1 VSTNLELGG
10 TLIMGTVNVE
20 AQHSLEAVTATGNT
34 TPLTIEFTNPT
45 TSLVASGNV
54 EVGGDVVLS
63 GNIYNNANLSVQYTT
78 IFPTWTQVGSDIDGE
93 AAGDRFGY
101 SVSMSSDGT
110 RMAIGAPYNDGTASD
125 AGHVRVYAESGGTWT
140 QVGLDIDGEA
150 AYDYSG
156 YSVSMSSDGTRVAIG
171 APFNALFDRSP
182 DSNAGHVRVY
192 AESGGTWTQVGT
204 DIDGEAA
211 GDSFGQSVSM
221 SSDGTRVAIGAR
233 MADDDAGNAVSHV
246 RVYAESG
253 GTWTQVG
260 SDIDGE
266 AAYDYFGWSVSM
278 SSDGTRVAI
287 GAYDND
293 GTGSSAGH
301 VRVYAESGGTW
312 TQVGSDI
319 DGEAAYD
326 YSGWSVS
333 MSSDG
338 TRVAIGAKYND
349 GNGSAAG
356 HVRVYDWNGSQWS
369 KVGSDIDG
377 EAAGDES
384 GFSVSIS
391 SDGTRVAIGAQSN
404 DGTGDAAGHVRVYS
418 ESGGTW
424 TQVGQDIDGESGGVT
439 LPGSPAPSDRSG
451 HSVSISSDGTR
462 VAIGAPYNDGNGG
475 DAGHVRVFDWPMIRS
490 KKILK
495 DDIVE
500 VGGELTVSGNA
511 TVSSNLTVSGNATVS
526 SNLTVSGNATVSS
539 NLTVSG
545 NATVSSN
552 LTVSGD
558 ATVSSNLTVAGHI
571 HQEDGRWKFDF
582 ENRRPERLTPTT
594 EFRYVVVEGTSDL
607 PVSTNAKYAIP
618 DSGTTVYQYVP
629 STDTTTTLISST
641 SAADTVGSIAL
652 TTGTEIYTTSA
663 KPFVLTIPGYNY
675 AVIPFVCKGYYLGYT
690 NNRYRPTVVY
700 LYAPYED
707 VTVNL
712 YLDKAITETPTET
725 FTLTKQT
732 VTTRSIDPGAD
743 NYSYTIEAV
752 NGVIMASKSG
762 DSSIGTDPTE
772 PDGDHEI
779 LYPAST
785 LGYNMTTSSGSYYN
799 HDVFSTGGGSSDE
812 GSVHRFSSDVI
823 QNGPTFY
830 SPSGIPHFS
839 SVGGDG
845 DGGDTT
851 GIIPHEIV
859 GEIYYIPHIIP
870 GYMIGFLTNRQTV
883 TSEYYHG
890 GQWYTDTAHNAP
902 KSGVS
907 AYNAIPKRVWQV
919 GAKLDG
925 NRSNLSGNMAS
936 STLWRFTSDH
946 PFVLR
951 VESEDNVASSW
962 DEYMAVGW
970 LNPTRTTPIYKPP
983 CFTTPVIYEAN
994 LNSGVNI
1001 NAGANDAWI
1010 EYNIFEA
1017 DNVPVNRAYGGGFSA
1032 RSGGQRIIVPA
1043 PGFYRCTATVYL
1055 YRSDAVASRTS
1066 TEVRFSAKNGTGSGP
1081 IGEGYIR
1088 LYDGHDHVSIA
1099 ITTIVDLTNVDWNVT
1114 STECPPHIGLLFR
1127 RAGTIT
1133 EAVYTDGT
1141 SKVLLELIR

>member
-1 VSTNLELGG
+1 LTNTPTTALDVNGTVKATAFDGDGALLTGIPSSAINGTLSQWTTVTGPKIHYSDGNVGIGIADPLHTLDVVGDINFTGTLREDGNPFVSTPWTIESGPTALSYTLGNVGVGG
-10 TLIMGTVNVE
+10 TTPS
-20 AQHSLEAVTATGNT
+20 AKLEVTGNAHVSTDLSVGGNLTINTISAAATHGLGAVTALSNTSADTVLLTNTG
-34 TPLTIEFTNPT
+34 
-45 TSLVASGNV
+45 TSLVTSGNV
-54 EVGGDVVLS
+54 V
-63 GNIYNNANLSVQYTT
+63 
-78 IFPTWTQVGSDIDGE
+78 
-93 AAGDRFGY
+93 AG
-101 SVSMSSDGT
+101 
-110 RMAIGAPYNDGTASD
+110 
-125 AGHVRVYAESGGTWT
+125 
-140 QVGLDIDGEA
+140 
-150 AYDYSG
+150 
-156 YSVSMSSDGTRVAIG
+156 
-171 APFNALFDRSP
+171 
-182 DSNAGHVRVY
+182 
-192 AESGGTWTQVGT
+192 
-204 DIDGEAA
+204 
-211 GDSFGQSVSM
+211 
-221 SSDGTRVAIGAR
+221 
-233 MADDDAGNAVSHV
+233 
-246 RVYAESG
+246 
-253 GTWTQVG
+253 
-260 SDIDGE
+260 
-266 AAYDYFGWSVSM
+266 
-278 SSDGTRVAI
+278 
-287 GAYDND
+287 
-293 GTGSSAGH
+293 
-301 VRVYAESGGTW
+301 
-312 TQVGSDI
+312 
-319 DGEAAYD
+319 
-326 YSGWSVS
+326 
-333 MSSDG
+333 
-338 TRVAIGAKYND
+338 K
-349 GNGSAAG
+349 
-356 HVRVYDWNGSQWS
+356 
-369 KVGSDIDG
+369 
-377 EAAGDES
+377 
-384 GFSVSIS
+384 
-391 SDGTRVAIGAQSN
+391 
-404 DGTGDAAGHVRVYS
+404 
-418 ESGGTW
+418 
-424 TQVGQDIDGESGGVT
+424 
-439 LPGSPAPSDRSG
+439 
-451 HSVSISSDGTR
+451 
-462 VAIGAPYNDGNGG
+462 
-475 DAGHVRVFDWPMIRS
+475 
-490 KKILK
+490 
-495 DDIVE
+495 
-500 VGGELTVSGNA
+500 ELTVTGNA
-511 TVSSNLTVSGNATVS
+511 TVSSNLTVT
-526 SNLTVSGNATVSS
+526 
-539 NLTVSG
+539 
-545 NATVSSN
+545 
-552 LTVSGD
+552 
-558 ATVSSNLTVAGHI
+558 GHI

-629 STDTTTTLISST
+629 STGATTTLISST

-690 NNRYRPTVVY
+690 NYRYPPTVVY
-700 LYAPYED
+700 MYAPYED

-732 VTTRSIDPGAD
+732 VTTRSINPGID

-752 NGVIMASKSG
+752 NGVIVASKSG
-762 DSSIGTDPTE
+762 TSSTYT

-785 LGYNMTTSSGSYYN
+785 LGYNLTSSGGNYQN
-799 HDVFSTGGGSSDE
+799 HDAFSTGGGDE

-951 VESEDNVASSW
+951 IESEDGAASSW

-994 LNSGVNI
+994 LNPNVNI
-1001 NAGANDAWI
+1001 NAGATDAWG

-1017 DNVPVNRAYGGGFSA
+1017 DNVAVNRAYGGGFSA

-1066 TEVRFSAKNGTGSGP
+1066 TE
-1081 IGEGYIR
+1081 
-1088 LYDGHDHVSIA
+1088 
-1099 ITTIVDLTNVDWNVT
+1099 
-1114 STECPPHIGLLFR
+1114 CPPHIGLLFR

>member
-1 VSTNLELGG
+1 MSEPLLFVDTSESNV
-10 TLIMGTVNVE
+10 TV
-20 AQHSLEAVTATGNT
+20 TGN
-34 TPLTIEFTNPT
+34 L
-45 TSLVASGNV
+45 
-54 EVGGDVVLS
+54 
-63 GNIYNNANLSVQYTT
+63 
-78 IFPTWTQVGSDIDGE
+78 
-93 AAGDRFGY
+93 
-101 SVSMSSDGT
+101 
-110 RMAIGAPYNDGTASD
+110 
-125 AGHVRVYAESGGTWT
+125 HV
-140 QVGLDIDGEA
+140 
-150 AYDYSG
+150 
-156 YSVSMSSDGTRVAIG
+156 
-171 APFNALFDRSP
+171 
-182 DSNAGHVRVY
+182 
-192 AESGGTWTQVGT
+192 
-204 DIDGEAA
+204 
-211 GDSFGQSVSM
+211 
-221 SSDGTRVAIGAR
+221 
-233 MADDDAGNAVSHV
+233 
-246 RVYAESG
+246 
-253 GTWTQVG
+253 
-260 SDIDGE
+260 
-266 AAYDYFGWSVSM
+266 
-278 SSDGTRVAI
+278 
-287 GAYDND
+287 
-293 GTGSSAGH
+293 TGS
-301 VRVYAESGGTW
+301 T
-312 TQVGSDI
+312 
-319 DGEAAYD
+319 
-326 YSGWSVS
+326 
-333 MSSDG
+333 
-338 TRVAIGAKYND
+338 
-349 GNGSAAG
+349 
-356 HVRVYDWNGSQWS
+356 
-369 KVGSDIDG
+369 
-377 EAAGDES
+377 
-384 GFSVSIS
+384 
-391 SDGTRVAIGAQSN
+391 
-404 DGTGDAAGHVRVYS
+404 
-418 ESGGTW
+418 
-424 TQVGQDIDGESGGVT
+424 
-439 LPGSPAPSDRSG
+439 
-451 HSVSISSDGTR
+451 
-462 VAIGAPYNDGNGG
+462 
-475 DAGHVRVFDWPMIRS
+475 
-490 KKILK
+490 
-495 DDIVE
+495 
-500 VGGELTVSGNA
+500 TVS
-511 TVSSNLTVSGNATVS
+511 NLNVT
-526 SNLTVSGNATVSS
+526 
-539 NLTVSG
+539 
-545 NATVSSN
+545 
-552 LTVSGD
+552 D
-558 ATVSSNLTVAGHI
+558 HI

-594 EFRYVVVEGTSDL
+594 EFRYVVVEGTSNL

-629 STDTTTTLISST
+629 STDTTTTLVSST
-641 SAADTVGSIAL
+641 SASDTVGSIAL

-675 AVIPFVCKGYYLGYT
+675 AVIPFVCKGYYFGYT

-743 NYSYTIEAV
+743 NYGYTIEAV

-785 LGYNMTTSSGSYYN
+785 LGYNMTSSSGMYYN
-799 HDVFSTGGGSSDE
+799 HDAFSTGGVDE

-839 SVGGDG
+839 SVSGDG

-890 GQWYTDTAHNAP
+890 GQWYTVSGSSIEGP

-907 AYNAIPKRVWQV
+907 AYNAIPKRNWQV
-919 GAKLDG
+919 GGQLDG
-925 NRSNLSGNMAS
+925 NRSNLSGTMAS

-951 VESEDNVASSW
+951 IESEDGSASSW

-983 CFTTPVIYEAN
+983 CFTTPVIYEAD
-994 LNSGVNI
+994 LNPNVNI
-1001 NAGANDAWI
+1001 NAGADNAWI
-1010 EYNIFEA
+1010 EYNIFGG
-1017 DNVPVNRAYGGGFSA
+1017 DNVGVNRAYGGGFSA

-1066 TEVRFSAKNGTGSGP
+1066 TEVRFSAKNGVGVGP

-1099 ITTIVDLTNVDWNVT
+1099 ITTIVDLTNVDWNST
-1114 STECPPHIGLLFR
+1114 STDCPPHIGLLFR
-1127 RAGTIT
+1127 RAGSIS

-1141 SKVLLELIR
+1141 SEVLLELIR